1 MAFKLINGTGNKSVS
16 AQQDADLFSGI
27 FGNTPVVLP
36 VGERCRAE
44 IRDANTVRIYD
55 GEIISQGR
63 RFNQGYG
70 EYQDYTVEN
79 GSQGTVRYDIMGFH
93 FYTDESGNEMSEPFV
108 TKGVGENGTIAENSI
123 REGATES
130 YISMYRVKI
139 NSLSIESVEPLF
151 SIVNPI
157 AELIRQAVLAAHP
170 IDTIYVTTNP
180 TNPSEYF
187 GGTWVQWGAGRV
199 PVGVD
204 ASQTD
209 FNTVEKIGGQK
220 SADLKHSHTVNDHK
234 HISPFGY
241 DSNLYY
247 SAQQYGSVVV
257 VANPGYY
264 LNGGN
269 GGKTD
274 MVRLN
279 YTSSSSPGT
288 DSKLSKQSLLQPYI
302 TCYMW
307 KRIA

>member
-79 GSQGTVRYDIMGFH
+79 GSQGTVRYDILGFH
-93 FYTDESGNEMSEPFV
+93 FYTDESGNELSEPFV

-139 NSLSIESVEPLF
+139 NGLSIEKVEPLYLVVC
-151 SIVNPI
+151 SVSEVE
-157 AELIRQAVLAAHP
+157 AE
-170 IDTIYVTTNP
+170 
-180 TNPSEYF
+180 
-187 GGTWVQWGAGRV
+187 
-199 PVGVD
+199 
-204 ASQTD
+204 
-209 FNTVEKIGGQK
+209 VEKIRSSMEQQFAELSEKLKGYYTTSETNELLGRKSNTDHQHNYVVDK
-220 SADLKHSHTVNDHK
+220 SAGHLFRWHWT
-234 HISPFGY
+234 
-241 DSNLYY
+241 
-247 SAQQYGSVVV
+247 GSVIEFWVDNV
-257 VANPGYY
+257 
-264 LNGGN
+264 
-269 GGKTD
+269 K
-274 MVRLN
+274 VR
-279 YTSSSSPGT
+279 T
-288 DSKLSKQSLLQPYI
+288 
-302 TCYMW
+302 W
-307 KRIA
+307 

>member
-79 GSQGTVRYDIMGFH
+79 GGQGTVRYDILGFH
-93 FYTDESGNEMSEPFV
+93 FYTDESGNELSEPFV

-139 NSLSIESVEPLF
+139 NGLSIESITPLYLVVCTV
-151 SIVNPI
+151 SEVNKEI
-157 AELIRQAVLAAHP
+157 
-170 IDTIYVTTNP
+170 
-180 TNPSEYF
+180 
-187 GGTWVQWGAGRV
+187 
-199 PVGVD
+199 
-204 ASQTD
+204 
-209 FNTVEKIGGQK
+209 EKIKASMKQQFADLADRLVSGLSGKSNTNHNHDSRYYTESEVTNLLNQK
-220 SADLKHSHTVNDHK
+220 SNINHGHDFVNDRNGGHV
-234 HISPFGY
+234 HRWHWTG
-241 DSNLYY
+241 SNLEFW
-247 SAQQYGSVVV
+247 VDDT
-257 VANPGYY
+257 
-264 LNGGN
+264 
-269 GGKTD
+269 K
-274 MVRLN
+274 VR
-279 YTSSSSPGT
+279 T
-288 DSKLSKQSLLQPYI
+288 
-302 TCYMW
+302 W
-307 KRIA
+307 

>member
-79 GSQGTVRYDIMGFH
+79 GSQGTVRYDILGFH
-93 FYTDESGNEMSEPFV
+93 FYTDESGNELSEPFV

-139 NSLSIESVEPLF
+139 NGLSIENAEPLYLVVC
-151 SIVNPI
+151 SV
-157 AELIRQAVLAAHP
+157 AEAEA
-170 IDTIYVTTNP
+170 
-180 TNPSEYF
+180 E
-187 GGTWVQWGAGRV
+187 
-199 PVGVD
+199 
-204 ASQTD
+204 
-209 FNTVEKIGGQK
+209 VEKIRTSMEQQFTELSEKLKGYYTISEADKLLAGK
-220 SADLKHSHTVNDHK
+220 SNTDHQ
-234 HISPFGY
+234 HNYVVDRSTGHLFRWHWT
-241 DSNLYY
+241 
-247 SAQQYGSVVV
+247 GSVIEFWVDNV
-257 VANPGYY
+257 
-264 LNGGN
+264 
-269 GGKTD
+269 K
-274 MVRLN
+274 VR
-279 YTSSSSPGT
+279 T
-288 DSKLSKQSLLQPYI
+288 
-302 TCYMW
+302 W
-307 KRIA
+307 